1 MLARE
6 GVPCRPTRVGDVV
19 PKAFGMLRGW
29 VRRPAEAPSPLPMDE
44 AEIPAAPVVESAP
57 PRDVAAF
64 LHHLVEAGL
73 LEAAHESRAAAAL
86 RQTVS
91 GTDCSILTDLGLIEE
106 APLTQALAAFH
117 GTRVTVVDALPAS
130 LPVLP
135 AVSSAY
141 WARAR
146 MIPIEDRPDAIVVAT
161 VDVFDLDKRAAL
173 AHLLD
178 KPVETTVIGASVFES
193 AVRSLGSQDAES
205 SELPDDLGEAEQDDL
220 ARLQDVASQAPIIR
234 LGSRLLKTAFELNA
248 SDIHIEPGEAE
259 VRVRYRVDGVL
270 VGAET
275 LPKAVQMALTTRFKI
290 LAGLNIA
297 ELRLPQD
304 GRMKVVDRGAATD
317 LRVAALPTA
326 NGEALVMRIL
336 RQSRKVGTLG
346 SLGFSEDAEARL
358 AGMFAKPNGIVLV
371 SGPTGSGKTTT
382 LYTALAM
389 LNGTERKIITVED
402 PVEYR
407 IAGVSQVQ
415 THAAIGLDFA
425 AALRS
430 ILRQDPDIVMI
441 GEIRDG
447 ETARIAVQA
456 ALTGHLVLST
466 IHTNSAAATVT
477 RLVEMGIEPYLI
489 AATLTGVVAQ
499 RLVRLLCTACAE
511 PEPGPGHRMRAGG
524 CPQCNG
530 TGFRGR
536 SVVGEV
542 MEVDATL
549 RDLVSNRAT
558 AGVIEAAA
566 VHAGMATLAVSAL
579 AKVEAGETTLS
590 EVLRHVDVGP
600 AALAEAG

>member
-1 MLARE
+1 M
-6 GVPCRPTRVGDVV
+6 GVAV
-19 PKAFGMLRGW
+19 PKAFGLLRGL
-29 VRRPAEAPSPLPMDE
+29 VRRPSEAPARVTDE
-44 AEIPAAPVVESAP
+44 AGTAAEGSTPDA
-57 PRDVAAF
+57 PRDVAGF
-64 LHHLVEAGL
+64 LRHLVDAGL
-73 LEAAHESRAAAAL
+73 LEAGHDARAAAAL

-91 GTDCSILTDLGLIEE
+91 GTDFSLLTDLGLIEE
-106 APLTQALAAFH
+106 APLVEALAAFH
-117 GTRVTVVDALPAS
+117 DTEVTTADTLPTS
-130 LPVLP
+130 LPVVG
-135 AVSSAY
+135 AVPGSY
-141 WARAR
+141 WSRAR
-146 MIPIEDRPDAIVVAT
+146 MIPLRDDADALLVAA
-161 VDVFDLDKRAAL
+161 VDVFDADKRAAL

-178 KPVETTVIGASVFES
+178 KPVRATVIGASVFES
-193 AVRSLGSQDAES
+193 ALRSLGTSEDAGAGD
-205 SELPDDLGEAEQDDL
+205 LPDDFAQVEQDDL

-248 SDIHIEPGEAE
+248 SDIHIEPGESD

-336 RQSRKVGTLG
+336 RQSRKVGTL
-346 SLGFSEDAEARL
+346 STLGFMTEAEARFT
-358 AGMFAKPNGIVLV
+358 GMVGRPNGIVLV

-447 ETARIAVQA
+447 ETAKIAVQA

-489 AATLTGVVAQ
+489 AATLNGVVAQ
-499 RLVRLLCTACAE
+499 RLVRLLCTGCAV
-511 PEPGPGHRMRAGG
+511 PEPGGRHRPGPGG
-524 CPQCNG
+524 CPQCNN
-530 TGFRGR
+530 TGYRGR

-549 RDLVSNRAT
+549 RDLVA
-558 AGVIEAAA
+558 AGAPAGAIEAAA
-566 VHAGMATLAVSAL
+566 IRAGMATLAVSAM
-579 AKVEAGETTLS
+579 AKVEAGETTLA
-590 EVLRHVDVGP
+590 EAMRHVELGT
-600 AALAEAG
+600 ALSEAG

>member
-1 MLARE
+1 M
-6 GVPCRPTRVGDVV
+6 
-19 PKAFGMLRGW
+19 PKAFGILRALAPRP
-29 VRRPAEAPSPLPMDE
+29 RRPDPEAHGD
-44 AEIPAAPVVESAP
+44 AVATVAAPVEAAVVPA
-57 PRDVAAF
+57 RDV
-64 LHHLVEAGL
+64 LHFVSALVASGRL
-73 LEAAHESRAAAAL
+73 DAAHENRAAAAL
-86 RQTVS
+86 RQTMS

-106 APLTQALAAFH
+106 VDLVAALAEFHDSPVATADTLPAEWPSVGAVPSAFWSRSRMLPLADEPDRL
-117 GTRVTVVDALPAS
+117 RVAVVDIFAA
-130 LPVLP
+130 
-135 AVSSAY
+135 
-141 WARAR
+141 
-146 MIPIEDRPDAIVVAT
+146 
-161 VDVFDLDKRAAL
+161 DKREAL

-178 KPVETTVIGASVFES
+178 KPVVASVIGASVFET
-193 AVRSLGSQDAES
+193 ALRTLGSGEEAAHDLPGDAG
-205 SELPDDLGEAEQDDL
+205 DAADDL

-248 SDIHIEPGEAE
+248 SDIHIEPGEADI
-259 VRVRYRVDGVL
+259 RVRYRVDGVL

-346 SLGFSEDAEARL
+346 SLGFSAAAEARL
-358 AGMFAKPNGIVLV
+358 GTMIGRPNGIVLV

-425 AALRS
+425 TALRS

-489 AATLTGVVAQ
+489 AATLNGVVAQ
-499 RLVRLLCTACAE
+499 RLVRSLCSACAQ
-511 PEPGPGHRMRAGG
+511 PEPGSPHRMRPGG
-524 CPQCNG
+524 CPQCSQA
-530 TGFRGR
+530 GFKGR

-542 MEVDATL
+542 MPVDAIL
-549 RDLVSNRAT
+549 RDLITDKAT
-558 AGVIEAAA
+558 AGTLEAAA
-566 VHAGMATLAVSAL
+566 IRAGMATLAVSAL
-579 AKVEAGETTLS
+579 AKVEAGETTLE
-590 EVLRHVDVGP
+590 EVLRHIDLGP
-600 AALAEAG
+600 ASVRAS

>member
-1 MLARE
+1 MA
-6 GVPCRPTRVGDVV
+6 
-19 PKAFGMLRGW
+19 KAFGLFGKLA
-29 VRRPAEAPSPLPMDE
+29 RRTKPQAPASRAPDTV
-44 AEIPAAPVVESAP
+44 AVGAASQEPR
-57 PRDVAAF
+57 RDVSTFVRSLIDTGRIEGAN
-64 LHHLVEAGL
+64 EG
-73 LEAAHESRAAAAL
+73 RALAAL

-91 GTDCSILTDLGLIEE
+91 GTDCSILIDLGLIEE
-106 APLTQALAAFH
+106 GDLVLALAAFH
-117 GTRVTVVDALPAS
+117 ATAVTDAGDLPVQLPAIES
-130 LPVLP
+130 
-135 AVSSAY
+135 VSPSF
-141 WARAR
+141 WERAR
-146 MIPIEDRPDAIVVAT
+146 MLPLRRDPDGLTVAMVDIFDRE
-161 VDVFDLDKRAAL
+161 KRDGL
-173 AHLLD
+173 QHLLD
-178 KPVETTVIGASVFES
+178 GQVRATVIGPSVFES
-193 AVRSLGSQDAES
+193 AIRSLGEASAA
-205 SELPDDLGEAEQDDL
+205 DDLPSDSGAAELDDL

-248 SDIHIEPGEAE
+248 SDIHIEPGETD

-270 VGAET
+270 VQSET

-297 ELRLPQD
+297 ELRMPQD

-336 RQSRKVGTLG
+336 RQSRRVGTLG
-346 SLGFSEDAEARL
+346 SLGFSTEAEEVLKAMIGR
-358 AGMFAKPNGIVLV
+358 PNGIVLV

-382 LYTALAM
+382 LYTALSL
-389 LNGTERKIITVED
+389 LNGSDRKIITVED

-441 GEIRDG
+441 GEIRDQ

-477 RLVEMGIEPYLI
+477 RLVEMGVEPYLI
-489 AATLTGVVAQ
+489 AATLNGVVAQ
-499 RLVRLLCTACAE
+499 RLVRLVCQVCAE
-511 PEPGPGHRMRAGG
+511 DEPGHAGHRDVALRAHG

-530 TGFRGR
+530 TGYRGR
-536 SVVGEV
+536 TVVGEV
-542 MEVDATL
+542 MPLDATL
-549 RDLVSNRAT
+549 RDLIADKAT
-558 AGVIEAAA
+558 ASVIEAAA
-566 VHAGMATLAVSAL
+566 IRAGMSTLGVSAL
-579 AKVEAGETTLS
+579 DKVKRRETTLD
-590 EVLRHVDVGP
+590 EILRHVDLGP
-600 AALAEAG
+600 ALLAKAS

>member
-1 MLARE
+1 VPTPFKNLRPFARL
-6 GVPCRPTRVGDVV
+6 TRVASIGT
-19 PKAFGMLRGW
+19 A
-29 VRRPAEAPSPLPMDE
+29 PASEAPLPSATDARDE
-44 AEIPAAPVVESAP
+44 GPGE
-57 PRDVAAF
+57 RDVSAF
-64 LHHLVEAGL
+64 IRALIESDQ
-73 LEAAHESRAAAAL
+73 LEAVHESRAAAAL
-86 RQTVS
+86 KQTVS
-91 GTDCSILTDLGLIEE
+91 GTDCSILTELGLIEE
-106 APLTQALAAFH
+106 VALVTALADFH
-117 GTRVTVVDALPAS
+117 GTTCTTADALPAE
-130 LPVLP
+130 LPVV
-135 AVSSAY
+135 ASVVSSF
-141 WARAR
+141 WERAR
-146 MIPIEDRPDAIVVAT
+146 MIPLRDEPDALTVAA
-161 VDVFDLDKRAAL
+161 VDIFDIEKRRAL
-173 AHLLD
+173 EHILD
-178 KPVETTVIGASVFES
+178 KPVRTTVIGQSVFES
-193 AVRSLGSQDAES
+193 ALRSLGQDIAS
-205 SELPDDLGEAEQDDL
+205 DLPADTNDAEQDDL

-248 SDIHIEPGEAE
+248 SDIHIEPGEAD

-304 GRMKVVDRGAATD
+304 GRMKVVDRGASTD

-336 RQSRKVGTLG
+336 RQSRRSGTLG
-346 SLGFSEDAEARL
+346 ALGFSPSAEASLVDLIGR
-358 AGMFAKPNGIVLV
+358 PNGILLV

-430 ILRQDPDIVMI
+430 ILRQDPDVVMI

-477 RLVEMGIEPYLI
+477 RLAEMGIEPYLI
-489 AATLTGVVAQ
+489 AATLNGVVAQ
-499 RLVRLLCTACAE
+499 RLARLLCPACAA
-511 PEPGPGHRMRAGG
+511 PAPQAGHPLRRKPTG

-530 TGFRGR
+530 AGFRGR
-536 SVVGEV
+536 TVVGEV
-542 MEVDATL
+542 MSVDANL
-549 RDLVSNRAT
+549 RDLIVERTPAS
-558 AGVIEAAA
+558 VLEAAA
-566 VHAGMATLAVSAL
+566 IRAGMSTLAVSAL
-579 AKVEAGETTLS
+579 AKVDAGETTVE
-590 EVLRHVDVGP
+590 EVLRHIDLGP
-600 AALAEAG
+600 ASTRAAG